1 MATRTPSI
9 LLTTRLPGTALT
21 ILGALGEVD
30 VAETTLTPESLRAA
44 VRGRSAVLS
53 VVSDRIDASVLD
65 AAGPSLKIVANVA
78 VGYDNIDVSAARARG
93 ITVTNTPGVLTNA
106 VAEFTIALIFAV
118 TRRLGE
124 GERLVRDERWTG
136 WGMDQLLGMELSGK
150 QLGIVGAGRIGRAVA
165 DKARALGMVVVY
177 AARGSEGQLYG
188 CRALPLVELLATSD
202 VVSLHVPLLPETTHL
217 IDRAALACMK
227 PTAYL
232 INTTRG
238 AVIDEEALAEALGS
252 RAIAGAALDVYE
264 HEPQVHPG
272 LIALE
277 NVLLLPHIGSATVET
292 RSAMAELAAHNV
304 ANVLSGKA
312 PITPL

>member
-30 VAETTLTPESLRAA
+30 VADTTLTPEALRAA

-136 WGMDQLLGMELSGK
+136 WGMDQLLGMELAGK

-177 AARGSEGQLYG
+177 AARGSEGQLHG
-188 CRALPLVELLATSD
+188 RRALPLVELLATSD

-217 IDRAALACMK
+217 IDRAALARMK

-238 AVIDEEALAEALGS
+238 AVIDEEALAEALRG

-264 HEPQVHPG
+264 QEPQVHPG

-292 RSAMAELAAHNV
+292 RSAMAELAARNV